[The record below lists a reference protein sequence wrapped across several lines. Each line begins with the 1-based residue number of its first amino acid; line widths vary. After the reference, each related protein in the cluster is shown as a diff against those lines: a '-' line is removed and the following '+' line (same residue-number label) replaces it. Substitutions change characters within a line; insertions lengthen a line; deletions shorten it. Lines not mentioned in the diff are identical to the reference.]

1 MPDVAHDDDQLI
13 DTARRRL
20 AQAVNADEH
29 NRTEAK
35 IDLQFLSLQQ
45 WDEGSREE
53 REQSKPPRPI
63 VTADRLTAFWNQVVN
78 EIRKAQPA
86 PNVAPRGNGASKQ
99 TAEVYEGKIRSILY
113 DSDSQLAIGEAAKY
127 AVGCSVGAF
136 ILEPEIVDEDTGQQ
150 ELRINPIYDPS
161 TLYWDPFAMRPDKA
175 DARWLIQTEIISRI
189 EYRERWPDKL
199 EAHSDFETRD
209 VTKEWMDP
217 RGDGEACMIAAYWT
231 VEKVGSDAIAYGED
245 LDEDAFAEGKFNDWV
260 GLFAKK
266 KKRQD
271 NGWRVV
277 KRLIDGAQLLE
288 EPEVRPGKYIPVFV
302 VEGNSVIVDGKR
314 YVSSLIRGAR
324 DSQREYNWEATKK
337 IEMLANRSNAP
348 YLVTPKQIQNHES
361 QWQEAANRN
370 ATYLLVNPDP
380 EMPGWPQRNDVAAP
394 IEAIAASQQMTAQEI
409 KDIIGLQDPNL
420 GRAQYA
426 NQSGAAVDSLREE
439 GNTATFHFTDN
450 LARTLKHLG
459 RVMVTWLPYYYDL
472 EHEMLLLKA
481 DMTEETVNVNSPQ
494 PVQGPNG
501 QMYHHDLTKGNY
513 ECVIDVATDYN
524 TARKQDA
531 AMYQNIIGA
540 NPEAFWV
547 IGDLAIRYRDSP
559 GADEAA
565 DRVKRAIALRMPGL
579 IQDQQQSPIPPQVQT
594 QIQGMQQQLQQ
605 LTQLVQAQAQEIKS
619 RIQPKIIEAQSKM
632 ALAQVNQ
639 KTTLMKALMEL
650 KGKMHAATLQHGHA
664 MYATDMAEGTDA
676 VDQMLSML
684 HESELAPGPDQGAQ
698 GLHPSAPP
706 MPMGPNGSPAGA
718 LPPGQ

>member
-1 MPDVAHDDDQLI
+1 MPDVAHDVDQLI

-45 WDEGSREE
+45 WDQGARDE
-53 REQSKPPRPI
+53 REQANPPRPI
-63 VTADRLTAFWNQVVN
+63 VTADRLTAFWNQVTN

-86 PNVAPRGNGASKQ
+86 PYVAPRGNGASKQ

-127 AVGCSVGAF
+127 AVGCSIGAF
-136 ILEPEIVDEDTGQQ
+136 ILEPEVVDEDTGQQ

-175 DARWLIQTEIISRI
+175 DARWLIQTEVISRI

-199 EAHSDFETRD
+199 EAHADFETRD

-245 LDEDAFAEGKFNDWV
+245 LDEQALTEGRFNDWV
-260 GLFAKK
+260 GRFAKA
-266 KKRQD
+266 KKRRD

-288 EPEVRPGKYIPVFV
+288 EPELRPGKYIPVFV
-302 VEGNSVIVDGKR
+302 VEGNSVIVNGKR
-314 YVSSLIRGAR
+314 YTSSLIRGAR
-324 DSQREYNWEATKK
+324 DPQRIYNWDATKK

-348 YLVTPKQIQNHES
+348 YLVTPKQIQNHEQ
-361 QWQEAANRN
+361 QWQQAAATN
-370 ATYLLVNPDP
+370 ATYLIVNPDP
-380 EMPGWPQRNDVAAP
+380 DMPGWPQRNDVAAP
-394 IEAIAASQQMTAQEI
+394 IESIAASQQMTAQEI

-459 RVMVTWLPYYYDL
+459 RVMATWLPYYYDL

-481 DMTEETVNVNSPQ
+481 DMTEQTVTVNSPQ
-494 PVQGPNG
+494 PVSSENG
-501 QMYHHDLTKGNY
+501 QMYHHDLTKGDY

-531 AMYQNIIGA
+531 AMYQNIIAA

-565 DRVKRAIALRMPGL
+565 DRVKRAIALKTSGL
-579 IQDQQQSPIPPQVQT
+579 IQDEQQSQLPPAAQAQM
-594 QIQGMQQQLQQ
+594 QGMQQQLQQ
-605 LTQLVQAQAQEIKS
+605 LTQLVQSQAMEIKTRLQPKIVEAQS
-619 RIQPKIIEAQSKM
+619 RIQTAQIQSRTAITK
-632 ALAQVNQ
+632 ALIDLKGLMH
-639 KTTLMKALMEL
+639 KTTLDHAHD
-650 KGKMHAATLQHGHA
+650 MHATNLKEQ
-664 MYATDMAEGTDA
+664 TDA
-676 VDQMLSML
+676 IDNMLSML
-684 HESELAPGPDQGAQ
+684 HESELAPGPDQGPQ
-698 GLHPSAPP
+698 GIHPSAPP
-706 MPMGPNGSPAGA
+706 MPAGPNGV
-718 LPPGQ
+718 PPQQ